1 MGFVVTEALAIAST
15 TLCPETTLPK
25 TLRKNQMKNWLV
37 CRVRL
42 ADVGIAIVG

>member
-15 TLCPETTLPK
+15 TLGPETTLPK

-37 CRVRL
+37 AELGSRIL
-42 ADVGIAIVG
+42 A